1 MLQKT
6 RMSPAFKSLTAA
18 IFRRLPPV
26 LVRWLLRR
34 ANTHF
39 IVSAAGLFQ
48 DKDGRVLLLRH
59 VFRGRYP
66 WGLPGGFLGPGET
79 PEQGVV
85 RELREETGMAGAATG
100 VVAVNMISPRHMEVV
115 VLGTVDAQQQAHLN
129 HEIFEA
135 RFFAVPDLPVDLPP
149 DHRRRI
155 LAFAT
160 ELRGQRPC
168 G

>member
-1 MLQKT
+1 MPPALKSIAAALF
-6 RMSPAFKSLTAA
+6 RHSPPTLT
-18 IFRRLPPV
+18 
-26 LVRWLLRR
+26 RWLLRR

-48 DKDGRVLLLRH
+48 DQDGRVLLLRH
-59 VFRGRYP
+59 VFRDRYP

-79 PEQGVV
+79 PENGVV
-85 RELREETGMAGAATG
+85 RELREEIGMACAVTG

-115 VLGTVDAQQQAHLN
+115 VLGTVDAQQQPRLN

-135 RFFAVPDLPVDLPP
+135 RFFTTSDLPADLPP

-160 ELRGQRPC
+160 EPRG
-168 G
+168 